1 MQHDAGRTAAC
12 CGTTESQA
20 IIAAAPVFSGTRYTV
35 ANNANETETQDMKF
49 GIQYQLNVVR
59 PLDSEDWDPG
69 AEHKRFKEALEQIEF
84 ADKLGFDY
92 VFETEHHFL
101 EEYSAP
107 RRRRCSWRPRR
118 SARRTCASS
127 TASCRCRRSR
137 TTLRASPSAS
147 RRWTSSRT
155 AASSSARARA
165 RHVTE
170 IGGFGTKREDKKA
183 AWEEATRECLRM
195 MTETPYPGFEGEHFS
210 MPERNIV
217 PKPLQK
223 PHPPVWVA
231 ASRLETVMVGARL
244 GMGAMGVGFETPEEA
259 QERVSRYYELIRNC
273 RFPIGK
279 AINPALAAGG
289 NMMMAKTNEEAMNRG
304 LRGAQF
310 FGFALGFTNGE
321 VHHGRD
327 HLNRE
332 FVKRFGLEGK
342 SNVVTETEPDDETQ
356 RTLFRAGRRGN
367 FIGSPDFVR
376 ENLRKYED
384 AHIDIMNF
392 YIQVHE
398 RTHEHIMETLELFA
412 KEVMP
417 EFQER
422 HHLHQK
428 WREQQL
434 DGVKHEVN
442 ASI

>member
-1 MQHDAGRTAAC
+1 
-12 CGTTESQA
+12 
-20 IIAAAPVFSGTRYTV
+20 
-35 ANNANETETQDMKF
+35 MKF

-59 PLDSEDWDPG
+59 PLDRDDWDPVD
-69 AEHKRFKEALEQIEF
+69 EHKRFQEALEQIEF

-92 VFETEHHFL
+92 IFETEHHFL
-101 EEYSAP
+101 EEYSA
-107 RRRRCSWRPRR
+107 S
-118 SARRTCASS
+118 SAPEVFLA
-127 TASCRCRRSR
+127 
-137 TTLRASPSAS
+137 
-147 RRWTSSRT
+147 
-155 AASSSARARA
+155 AASQRTKNARLIHGIVQMPPKQNHPARVA
-165 RHVTE
+165 ERIATLDLVSNGRVEFGTGEGATITE
-170 IGGFGTKREDKKA
+170 IEGFGTKREDKKA

-195 MTETPYPGFEGEHFS
+195 MTMTPYPGYDGEFFS

-273 RFPIGK
+273 RPIGK

-289 NMMMAKTNEEAMNRG
+289 NMMMGRTNEEAMQRG

-332 FVKRFGLEGK
+332 FVKRFGLEGRE
-342 SNVVTETEPDDETQ
+342 NVVTEAEPDDETQ

-398 RTHEHIMETLELFA
+398 RKHEHIMETLEMFA

-434 DGVKHEVN
+434 DGVKHEIN
-442 ASI
+442 SSI

>member
-1 MQHDAGRTAAC
+1 
-12 CGTTESQA
+12 
-20 IIAAAPVFSGTRYTV
+20 
-35 ANNANETETQDMKF
+35 MKF

-59 PLDSEDWDPG
+59 PLDSDDWDPDG
-69 AEHKRFKEALEQIEF
+69 EHKRFQEALEQIEF

-92 VFETEHHFL
+92 IFETEHHFL
-101 EEYSAP
+101 EEYSA
-107 RRRRCSWRPRR
+107 S
-118 SARRTCASS
+118 SAPEVFLA
-127 TASCRCRRSR
+127 
-137 TTLRASPSAS
+137 
-147 RRWTSSRT
+147 
-155 AASSSARARA
+155 AASQRTKNARLIHGIVQMPPKQNHPARVA
-165 RHVTE
+165 ERIATLDLVSNGRVEFGTGEGATVTE
-170 IGGFGTKREDKKA
+170 IEGFGTKREDKKA

-195 MTETPYPGFEGEHFS
+195 MTMTPYPGYDGEFFS

-273 RFPIGK
+273 RPIGK

-289 NMMMAKTNEEAMNRG
+289 NMMMARTNEEAMQRG

-332 FVKRFGLEGK
+332 FVRRFGLEGRE
-342 SNVVTETEPDDETQ
+342 NTVTETEPDDETQ

-367 FIGSPDFVR
+367 FIGSPEFVH

-398 RTHEHIMETLELFA
+398 RQHEHIMETLEMFA

-422 HHLHQK
+422 HPLHQK

-434 DGVKHEVN
+434 DGVKHEIN

>member
-1 MQHDAGRTAAC
+1 
-12 CGTTESQA
+12 
-20 IIAAAPVFSGTRYTV
+20 
-35 ANNANETETQDMKF
+35 MKF

-59 PLDSEDWDPG
+59 PLDRDDWGPDD
-69 AEHKRFKEALEQIEF
+69 EHKRFQEALEQIEF

-92 VFETEHHFL
+92 IFETEHHFL
-101 EEYSAP
+101 EEYSA
-107 RRRRCSWRPRR
+107 S
-118 SARRTCASS
+118 SAPEVFLA
-127 TASCRCRRSR
+127 
-137 TTLRASPSAS
+137 
-147 RRWTSSRT
+147 
-155 AASSSARARA
+155 AASQRTKNARLIHGIVQMPPKQNHPARVA
-165 RHVTE
+165 ERIATLDLVSNGRVEFGTGEGATSTE
-170 IGGFGTKREDKKA
+170 IDGFGTRREDKKA

-195 MTETPYPGFEGEHFS
+195 MTMTPYPGFEGDYFS

-273 RFPIGK
+273 RPIGK

-289 NMMMAKTNEEAMNRG
+289 TMMMGRTNEEAMQRG

-332 FVKRFGLEGK
+332 FVRRFGLEGK
-342 SNVVTETEPDDETQ
+342 ENVVTETEPDDETQ

-367 FIGSPDFVR
+367 FIGSPEFVR

-398 RTHEHIMETLELFA
+398 RRHEDIMETLEMFA

-434 DGVKHEVN
+434 DGVKHEIN
-442 ASI
+442 SSI

>member
-1 MQHDAGRTAAC
+1 
-12 CGTTESQA
+12 
-20 IIAAAPVFSGTRYTV
+20 
-35 ANNANETETQDMKF
+35 MKF

-59 PLDSEDWDPG
+59 PLDSDDWRPED
-69 AEHKRFKEALEQIEF
+69 EHKRFKEALEQIEF

-92 VFETEHHFL
+92 IFETEHHFL
-101 EEYSAP
+101 EEYSA
-107 RRRRCSWRPRR
+107 S
-118 SARRTCASS
+118 SAPEVFLA
-127 TASCRCRRSR
+127 
-137 TTLRASPSAS
+137 
-147 RRWTSSRT
+147 
-155 AASSSARARA
+155 AASQRTKRARLVHGIVQMPPKQNHPA
-165 RHVTE
+165 RVAERIATLDLISDGRVEFGTGEGATVTE

-195 MTETPYPGFEGEHFS
+195 MTMTPYPGYEGEHFS

-332 FVKRFGLEGK
+332 FVRRFGLEGK
-342 SNVVTETEPDDETQ
+342 ENVVTETEPDDETQ

>member
-1 MQHDAGRTAAC
+1 
-12 CGTTESQA
+12 
-20 IIAAAPVFSGTRYTV
+20 
-35 ANNANETETQDMKF
+35 MKF

-59 PLDSEDWDPG
+59 PLDADDWRPED
-69 AEHKRFKEALEQIEF
+69 EHKCFQEALEQIEF

-101 EEYSAP
+101 EEYSA
-107 RRRRCSWRPRR
+107 S
-118 SARRTCASS
+118 SAPEVFLA
-127 TASCRCRRSR
+127 
-137 TTLRASPSAS
+137 
-147 RRWTSSRT
+147 
-155 AASSSARARA
+155 AASQRSKNARLVHGIVQMPPKQNHPARVA
-165 RHVTE
+165 ERIATLDLVSDGRVEFGTGEGATITE
-170 IGGFGTKREDKKA
+170 IEGFGTRREDKKA

-195 MTETPYPGFEGEHFS
+195 MTMTPYPGYEGEYFS

-217 PKPLQK
+217 PKPLQR

-273 RFPIGK
+273 RPIGK

-289 NMMMAKTNEEAMNRG
+289 NMMMARTNEEAMQRG

-332 FVKRFGLEGK
+332 FVKRFGLEGRE
-342 SNVVTETEPDDETQ
+342 NVVTETEPDDETQ

-367 FIGSPDFVR
+367 FIGSPEFVR

-434 DGVKHEVN
+434 DGVKHEIN
-442 ASI
+442 SSI

>member
-1 MQHDAGRTAAC
+1 
-12 CGTTESQA
+12 
-20 IIAAAPVFSGTRYTV
+20 
-35 ANNANETETQDMKF
+35 MKF

-59 PLDSEDWDPG
+59 PLDRDDWDPDD
-69 AEHKRFKEALEQIEF
+69 ERKRFQEALEQIEF

-101 EEYSAP
+101 EEYSA
-107 RRRRCSWRPRR
+107 S
-118 SARRTCASS
+118 SAPEVF
-127 TASCRCRRSR
+127 
-137 TTLRASPSAS
+137 LG
-147 RRWTSSRT
+147 
-155 AASSSARARA
+155 AASQRTKNVRLIHGIVQMPPKQNHPARVAERIA
-165 RHVTE
+165 TLDLVSNGRVEFGTGEGATETE
-170 IGGFGTKREDKKA
+170 IGGFGTRREDKKA

-195 MTETPYPGFEGEHFS
+195 MTMTPYPGYEGDHFS

-217 PKPLQK
+217 PKPIQK

-244 GMGAMGVGFETPEEA
+244 GIGAMGVGFETPEEA
-259 QERVSRYYELIRNC
+259 EERVSRYYELIRNC
-273 RFPIGK
+273 KNPIGQ
-279 AINPALAAGG
+279 ALNPALAAGG
-289 NMMMAKTNEEAMNRG
+289 NMMMARTNEEAMQRG

-332 FVKRFGLEGK
+332 FVRRFGLEGRE
-342 SNVVTETEPDDETQ
+342 NVVTETEPDDETQ

-367 FIGSPDFVR
+367 FIGSPEFVR

-398 RTHEHIMETLELFA
+398 RQHEHIMETLEMFA

-434 DGVKHEVN
+434 DGIKFPIN
-442 ASI
+442 SSI

>member
-1 MQHDAGRTAAC
+1 
-12 CGTTESQA
+12 
-20 IIAAAPVFSGTRYTV
+20 
-35 ANNANETETQDMKF
+35 MKF

-59 PLDSEDWDPG
+59 PLDGDDWRPED
-69 AEHKRFKEALEQIEF
+69 EHKRFQEALEQIEF

-101 EEYSAP
+101 EEYSA
-107 RRRRCSWRPRR
+107 S
-118 SARRTCASS
+118 SAPEVFLA
-127 TASCRCRRSR
+127 
-137 TTLRASPSAS
+137 
-147 RRWTSSRT
+147 
-155 AASSSARARA
+155 AASQRSKNARLVHGIVQMPPKQNHPARVA
-165 RHVTE
+165 ERIATLDLVSNGRVEFGTGEGATVTE
-170 IGGFGTKREDKKA
+170 IEGFGTKREDKKA

-195 MTETPYPGFEGEHFS
+195 MTMTPYPGYEGDYFS

-217 PKPLQK
+217 PKPLQR

-259 QERVSRYYELIRNC
+259 QERVTRYYELIRNC
-273 RFPIGK
+273 RPIGK

-289 NMMMAKTNEEAMNRG
+289 NMMMARTNEEAMQRG

-310 FGFALGFTNGE
+310 FGFALGFTNAE

-332 FVKRFGLEGK
+332 FVRRFGLEGK
-342 SNVVTETEPDDETQ
+342 ENVVTEAEPDDETQ

-398 RTHEHIMETLELFA
+398 RKHEHIMETLELFA

-434 DGVKHEVN
+434 DGVKHEIN
-442 ASI
+442 SSI

>member
-1 MQHDAGRTAAC
+1 
-12 CGTTESQA
+12 
-20 IIAAAPVFSGTRYTV
+20 
-35 ANNANETETQDMKF
+35 MKF

-59 PLDSEDWDPG
+59 PLDADDWRPED
-69 AEHKRFKEALEQIEF
+69 EHKCFQEALEQIEF

-101 EEYSAP
+101 EEYSASSAP
-107 RRRRCSWRPRR
+107 EVFLAAASQRSK
-118 SARRTCASS
+118 SARLVHGIVQMPPKQNHPARVAERI
-127 TASCRCRRSR
+127 A
-137 TTLRASPSAS
+137 TLDLVSDGRVEFGTGEGA
-147 RRWTSSRT
+147 TI
-155 AASSSARARA
+155 
-165 RHVTE
+165 TE
-170 IGGFGTKREDKKA
+170 IEGFGTRREDKKA

-195 MTETPYPGFEGEHFS
+195 MTMTPYPGYEGEYFS

-217 PKPLQK
+217 PKPLQR

-273 RFPIGK
+273 RPIGK

-289 NMMMAKTNEEAMNRG
+289 NMMMARTNEEAMQRG

-332 FVKRFGLEGK
+332 FVKRFGLEGRE
-342 SNVVTETEPDDETQ
+342 NVVTETEPDDETQ

-367 FIGSPDFVR
+367 FIGSPEFVR

-434 DGVKHEVN
+434 DGVKHEIN
-442 ASI
+442 SSI

>member
-1 MQHDAGRTAAC
+1 
-12 CGTTESQA
+12 
-20 IIAAAPVFSGTRYTV
+20 
-35 ANNANETETQDMKF
+35 MKF

-59 PLDSEDWDPG
+59 PLDRDDWDPDD
-69 AEHKRFKEALEQIEF
+69 EHKRFQEALEQIEF

-92 VFETEHHFL
+92 IFETEHHFL
-101 EEYSAP
+101 EEYSA
-107 RRRRCSWRPRR
+107 
-118 SARRTCASS
+118 
-127 TASCRCRRSR
+127 
-137 TTLRASPSAS
+137 
-147 RRWTSSRT
+147 
-155 AASSSARARA
+155 SSAPEVFLGAVSQRTKNARLIHGIVQMPPKQNHPA
-165 RHVTE
+165 RVAERIATLDLVSNGRVEFGTGEGATTTE
-170 IGGFGTKREDKKA
+170 IEGFGTRREDKKA

-195 MTETPYPGFEGEHFS
+195 MTTTPYPGFEGDYFS

-273 RFPIGK
+273 RPIGK

-289 NMMMAKTNEEAMNRG
+289 NMMMGRTNEEAMQRG

-332 FVKRFGLEGK
+332 FVRRFGLEGK
-342 SNVVTETEPDDETQ
+342 ENVVTETEPDDETQ

-367 FIGSPDFVR
+367 FIGSPEFVR
-376 ENLRKYED
+376 ENLRRYED

-398 RTHEHIMETLELFA
+398 RQHEHIMETLEMFA

-434 DGVKHEVN
+434 DGVKHEIN
-442 ASI
+442 SSI

>member
-1 MQHDAGRTAAC
+1 
-12 CGTTESQA
+12 
-20 IIAAAPVFSGTRYTV
+20 
-35 ANNANETETQDMKF
+35 MKF

-69 AEHKRFKEALEQIEF
+69 DEHKRFKEALEQIEF

-101 EEYSAP
+101 EEYSA
-107 RRRRCSWRPRR
+107 S
-118 SARRTCASS
+118 SAPEVFLA
-127 TASCRCRRSR
+127 
-137 TTLRASPSAS
+137 
-147 RRWTSSRT
+147 
-155 AASSSARARA
+155 AASQRTKNVRLVHGIVQMPPKQNHPARVAERIA
-165 RHVTE
+165 TLDLVSDGRVEFGTGEGATVTE

-289 NMMMAKTNEEAMNRG
+289 NMMMARTNEEAMNRG

-367 FIGSPDFVR
+367 FIGSPEFVR

-398 RTHEHIMETLELFA
+398 RTHEHIMETLDLFA

>member
-1 MQHDAGRTAAC
+1 
-12 CGTTESQA
+12 
-20 IIAAAPVFSGTRYTV
+20 
-35 ANNANETETQDMKF
+35 
-49 GIQYQLNVVR
+49 
-59 PLDSEDWDPG
+59 
-69 AEHKRFKEALEQIEF
+69 
-84 ADKLGFDY
+84 
-92 VFETEHHFL
+92 
-101 EEYSAP
+101 
-107 RRRRCSWRPRR
+107 
-118 SARRTCASS
+118 
-127 TASCRCRRSR
+127 
-137 TTLRASPSAS
+137 
-147 RRWTSSRT
+147 
-155 AASSSARARA
+155 
-165 RHVTE
+165 
-170 IGGFGTKREDKKA
+170 
-183 AWEEATRECLRM
+183 
-195 MTETPYPGFEGEHFS
+195 

-217 PKPLQK
+217 PKPLQR

-273 RFPIGK
+273 RPIGK

-289 NMMMAKTNEEAMNRG
+289 NMMMGRTNEEAMQRG

-332 FVKRFGLEGK
+332 FVRRFGLEGK
-342 SNVVTETEPDDETQ
+342 ANTVTETEPDDETQ

-367 FIGSPDFVR
+367 FIGSPEFVR

-398 RTHEHIMETLELFA
+398 RKHEHIMETLEMFA

-434 DGVKHEVN
+434 DGVKHEIN
-442 ASI
+442 SSI

>member
-1 MQHDAGRTAAC
+1 
-12 CGTTESQA
+12 
-20 IIAAAPVFSGTRYTV
+20 
-35 ANNANETETQDMKF
+35 MKF

-59 PLDSEDWDPG
+59 PLDADDWRPED
-69 AEHKRFKEALEQIEF
+69 EHKCFQEALEQIEF

-101 EEYSAP
+101 EEYSA
-107 RRRRCSWRPRR
+107 S
-118 SARRTCASS
+118 SAPEVFLA
-127 TASCRCRRSR
+127 
-137 TTLRASPSAS
+137 
-147 RRWTSSRT
+147 
-155 AASSSARARA
+155 AASQRSKNARLVHGIVQMPPKQNHPARVA
-165 RHVTE
+165 ERIATLDLVSDGRVEFGTGEGATITE
-170 IGGFGTKREDKKA
+170 IEGFGTRREDKKA

-195 MTETPYPGFEGEHFS
+195 MTMTPYPGYEGEYFS

-217 PKPLQK
+217 PKPLQR

-273 RFPIGK
+273 RPIGK

-289 NMMMAKTNEEAMNRG
+289 NMMMARTNEEAMQRG

-332 FVKRFGLEGK
+332 FVKRFGLEGRE
-342 SNVVTETEPDDETQ
+342 NVVTETEPDDETQ

-367 FIGSPDFVR
+367 FIGSPEFVR

-422 HHLHQK
+422 HHLHQR

-434 DGVKHEVN
+434 DGVKHEIN
-442 ASI
+442 SSI

>member
-1 MQHDAGRTAAC
+1 
-12 CGTTESQA
+12 
-20 IIAAAPVFSGTRYTV
+20 
-35 ANNANETETQDMKF
+35 MKF

-59 PLDSEDWDPG
+59 PLDSDDWDPG
-69 AEHKRFKEALEQIEF
+69 DEHKRFKEALEQIEF

-101 EEYSAP
+101 EEYSA
-107 RRRRCSWRPRR
+107 S
-118 SARRTCASS
+118 SAPEVFLA
-127 TASCRCRRSR
+127 
-137 TTLRASPSAS
+137 
-147 RRWTSSRT
+147 
-155 AASSSARARA
+155 AASQRTKNARLVHGIVQMPPKQNHPARVA
-165 RHVTE
+165 ERIATLDLISDGRVEFGTGEGATMTE

-195 MTETPYPGFEGEHFS
+195 MTMTPYPGYEGEHFS

-273 RFPIGK
+273 RFPIGT

-289 NMMMAKTNEEAMNRG
+289 NMMMAKTNEEAMQRG

-332 FVKRFGLEGK
+332 FVRRFGLEGK
-342 SNVVTETEPDDETQ
+342 ENVVTETEPDDETQ

-367 FIGSPDFVR
+367 FIGSPEFVR

-434 DGVKHEVN
+434 DGVKHPIN